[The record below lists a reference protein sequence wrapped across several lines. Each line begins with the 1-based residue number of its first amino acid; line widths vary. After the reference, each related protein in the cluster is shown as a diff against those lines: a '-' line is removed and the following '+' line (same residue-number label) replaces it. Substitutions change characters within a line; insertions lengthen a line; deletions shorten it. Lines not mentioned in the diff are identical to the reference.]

1 MTGDSS
7 VRQRNVNQ
15 SSQNETKKPDNSA
28 FKQQRL
34 PAWQPV
40 LTAKSVL
47 PEWIHIFFFIFK
59 KMKFYVVADD
69 FGYCPERNRAILV
82 GFNFL
87 TTPRIVLNNC
97 FLQIFMVPAENFTET

>member
-7 VRQRNVNQ
+7 VRQRYVNQ
-15 SSQNETKKPDNSA
+15 TSQNETKKPDNSA

-47 PEWIHIFFFIFK
+47 PEWIHNF
-59 KMKFYVVADD
+59 
-69 FGYCPERNRAILV
+69 
-82 GFNFL
+82 FNFSFAH
-87 TTPRIVLNNC
+87 VGK
-97 FLQIFMVPAENFTET
+97 AENVITRRVPYFF

>member
-1 MTGDSS
+1 MVLKLRMTGDSS

-47 PEWIHIFFFIFK
+47 PERIHF
-59 KMKFYVVADD
+59 
-69 FGYCPERNRAILV
+69 
-82 GFNFL
+82 
-87 TTPRIVLNNC
+87 
-97 FLQIFMVPAENFTET
+97 

>member
-15 SSQNETKKPDNSA
+15 TSQNETKKPDNSA

-47 PEWIHIFFFIFK
+47 PEWIHIFSEFFCKIFSK
-59 KMKFYVVADD
+59 IFIQKMKFYVVADD

-82 GFNFL
+82 GFNFR
-87 TTPRIVLNNC
+87 RIIRLVSS
-97 FLQIFMVPAENFTET
+97 MV

>member
-15 SSQNETKKPDNSA
+15 TSQNETKKPDNSA

-47 PEWIHIFFFIFK
+47 PEWIHIFFRIF
-59 KMKFYVVADD
+59 
-69 FGYCPERNRAILV
+69 LQ
-82 GFNFL
+82 NFL
-87 TTPRIVLNNC
+87 KN
-97 FLQIFMVPAENFTET
+97 FHSENEILCSRR

>member
-15 SSQNETKKPDNSA
+15 TSQNETKKPDNSA

-47 PEWIHIFFFIFK
+47 PEWIHNFFIFFFQNSFFK

-69 FGYCPERNRAILV
+69 FGYCSERNRAILV
-82 GFNFL
+82 GFKFQVRSL
-87 TTPRIVLNNC
+87 DS
-97 FLQIFMVPAENFTET
+97 